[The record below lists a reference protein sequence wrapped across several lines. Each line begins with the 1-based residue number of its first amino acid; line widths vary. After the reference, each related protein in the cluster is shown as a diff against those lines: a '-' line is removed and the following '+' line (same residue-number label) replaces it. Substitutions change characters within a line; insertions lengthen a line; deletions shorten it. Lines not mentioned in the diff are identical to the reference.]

1 MEQWKRICLLMQGTG
16 LGSLVQKDSTCC
28 RTTKPMGHSYWAS
41 TLQPVKRNCWAPR
54 LQLLKSDRLESVLCN
69 KRSHHSEKPQHGNE
83 EESPLT
89 TTREGPRSSED
100 PAQPNIKKKK
110 KYWTPRTRWC
120 IHSRVE
126 ETQGITGSFPSP
138 LSLHLTHKPTPWLHP
153 ECGDNKREGGWVL
166 PGRYRAWASVN
177 PRRGG
182 ETFRMLQG
190 GKQEE
195 GREGRSSGACWML
208 LGCAFCWRL
217 GQYILILN
225 TRDWGLVQ
233 LSTDSSGAE

>member
-110 KYWTPRTRWC
+110 NTGLQGQGGASIAGWRKPR
-120 IHSRVE
+120 
-126 ETQGITGSFPSP
+126 GSQAASLP
-138 LSLHLTHKPTPWLHP
+138 LSFCTWHTNP
-153 ECGDNKREGGWVL
+153 L
-166 PGRYRAWASVN
+166 PGSTLSVATIRGKEDGSYRADTGPGPA
-177 PRRGG
+177 
-182 ETFRMLQG
+182 
-190 GKQEE
+190 
-195 GREGRSSGACWML
+195 
-208 LGCAFCWRL
+208 
-217 GQYILILN
+217 
-225 TRDWGLVQ
+225 
-233 LSTDSSGAE
+233 

>member
-1 MEQWKRICLLMQGTG
+1 MLFRSGCGVSQECCKAPCGRVGG
-16 LGSLVQKDSTCC
+16 AAKGALGAMAT
-28 RTTKPMGHSYWAS
+28 
-41 TLQPVKRNCWAPR
+41 
-54 LQLLKSDRLESVLCN
+54 EVLCN

-138 LSLHLTHKPTPWLHP
+138 LFLHLTHKPTPWLHP

-190 GKQEE
+190 GKHPPICSVSRLVSFQ
-195 GREGRSSGACWML
+195 L
-208 LGCAFCWRL
+208 KAF
-217 GQYILILN
+217 
-225 TRDWGLVQ
+225 TMP
-233 LSTDSSGAE
+233 